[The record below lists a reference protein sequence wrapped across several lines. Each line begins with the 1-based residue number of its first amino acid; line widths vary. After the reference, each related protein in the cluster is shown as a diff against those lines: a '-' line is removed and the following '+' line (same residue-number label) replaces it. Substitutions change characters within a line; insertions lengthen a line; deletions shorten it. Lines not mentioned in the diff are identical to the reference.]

1 MIEAVIYT
9 RFSPRPDAA
18 TSESCEMQEGLC
30 RDYAAAHG
38 WECAA
43 VFADADVSGADEF
56 RDKLWAAI
64 DSLKKGGV
72 LLVWKRDR
80 LARNVYLAEMI
91 NRAVAKKGG
100 RIVAVSGDVEGDGPE
115 QVLVRQV
122 VAAMAEYER
131 KLIGIRTSA
140 ALRLYQSQG
149 RRVSRIPPY
158 GWDVS
163 AEDPGRL
170 VRNEAEQG
178 VIAEVVGMRGRGMG
192 LREIARRLDPSAS
205 RSGRW
210 SPAAVMRILR
220 RAGTQS

>member
-1 MIEAVIYT
+1 MTDAVIYT

-38 WECAA
+38 WGCAA

-56 RDKLWAAI
+56 REKLWAAI

-149 RRVSRIPPY
+149 RRVSSIPPF
-158 GWDVS
+158 GWSVS
-163 AEDPGRL
+163 EDDPGRL
-170 VRNEAEQG
+170 VRNESEQRT
-178 VIAEVVGMRGRGMG
+178 ISEVMELRGRGLS
-192 LREIARRLDPSAS
+192 LREIARRLNPLAS
-205 RSGRW
+205 RCGSW
-210 SPAAVMRILR
+210 TATAVRRIVK
-220 RAGTQS
+220 RAEK